1 MQRARAV
8 AGDLAELEQE
18 LGASV
23 SPTSRA
29 VLRAGLLA
37 REGLLH
43 DARRVVVTALA
54 ADRDEPTLHLLLG
67 DLYTRTGLTDLAAES
82 FDEAQFLL
90 KK

>member
-1 MQRARAV
+1 M
-8 AGDLAELEQE
+8 
-18 LGASV
+18 
-23 SPTSRA
+23 
-29 VLRAGLLA
+29 RAGLLA

-43 DARRVVVTALA
+43 DARRVVLVALD

-67 DLYTRTGLTDLAAES
+67 DLYSRTGLPEQAAES

>member
-1 MQRARAV
+1 M
-8 AGDLAELEQE
+8 
-18 LGASV
+18 
-23 SPTSRA
+23 
-29 VLRAGLLA
+29 RAGLLA

-43 DARRVVVTALA
+43 DARRVVIDALD

-67 DLYTRTGLTDLAAES
+67 DLYTRTDLTELAAQS

>member
-1 MQRARAV
+1 
-8 AGDLAELEQE
+8 
-18 LGASV
+18 
-23 SPTSRA
+23 
-29 VLRAGLLA
+29 
-37 REGLLH
+37 
-43 DARRVVVTALA
+43 VVVTALA